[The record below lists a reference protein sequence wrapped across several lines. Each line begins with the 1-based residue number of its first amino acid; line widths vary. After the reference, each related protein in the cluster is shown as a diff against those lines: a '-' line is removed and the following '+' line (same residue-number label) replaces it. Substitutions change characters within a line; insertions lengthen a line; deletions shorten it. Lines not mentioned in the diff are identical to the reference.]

1 MGGGGEVGGVEVFE
15 DLGGVWGGEVG
26 VYELDDEFGGVHVER
41 HLLFC

>member
-1 MGGGGEVGGVEVFE
+1 MRGGGEIGGVEVGE
-15 DLGGVWGGEVG
+15 DLGGVWGEVG